1 MKWIDIYIYTHVNI
15 IVSRFL
21 SNLLSCTEV
30 CLPGC
35 SCKKATEH
43 RVFWNRIAH
52 SGQLRQCV
60 LGISWNILRR
70 NRDAEHTL
78 GDIECLF
85 AFCPANRLR
94 NICAVFIHVFP
105 KFYLENSWFWYVL
118 HSVRTLRWSH
128 QPDTI
133 FEQHLK
139 TAGHANPIITIAIRC
154 VGAMVPFLSL
164 LIDKPLPSCME
175 FMYRSC
181 E

>member
-1 MKWIDIYIYTHVNI
+1 MKWIYIYTCKYHTIKVF
-15 IVSRFL
+15 VKLALMHWSMFAGMFMQEGHRTQSFL
-21 SNLLSCTEV
+21 KQDCTLWTVAPV
-30 CLPGC
+30 C
-35 SCKKATEH
+35 A
-43 RVFWNRIAH
+43 
-52 SGQLRQCV
+52 
-60 LGISWNILRR
+60 WNILRR